1 MTVTPAKGIPYA
13 GTEVAPEKTQ
23 AEIQKMLYAFGA
35 IGVQWTDIPPN
46 MELKFVFSDEKG
58 RPFTIRVRPAM
69 LTVRKKSEGR
79 RGSVQTQ
86 VDKAASLRLLYWW
99 LKSKLE
105 AISYGLVTFEEEFLA
120 NIAGKL
126 PSGVEVTIGDLLIPK
141 LAALDNMTD
150 LVKALPEPKRVRE

>member
-1 MTVTPAKGIPYA
+1 MTVTPAKGIPYS
-13 GTEVAPEKTQ
+13 GTSVAPEKTQ
-23 AEIQKMLYAFGA
+23 GEIQKMLYEFGA
-35 IGVQWTDIPPN
+35 AGVQWTDIPPA
-46 MELKFVFSDEKG
+46 MELKFVFTDKER

-69 LTVRKKSEGR
+69 LTVRKKSQGR
-79 RGSVQTQ
+79 YGEVQTQ

-126 PSGVEVTIGDLLIPK
+126 PSGVEVTVGDLLIPK
-141 LAALDNMTD
+141 LLSLDMTD
-150 LVKALPEPKRVRE
+150 LAKALPEPKKETSR